1 MSSSLMKKTKNFVL
15 FDMSYILFW
24 KYFGIISY
32 YKRQKNQDGILIKI
46 NEINQDDFIGKFVE
60 SIKNYFKN
68 MSKVFPVEKYKW
80 VVAKDTPRN
89 HIWRNEI
96 HNNYKGTRD
105 QKGNKEF
112 LSESFK
118 KFWVDIFKEIRN
130 IYNIT
135 LLEISGCEADD
146 VIGMFVKKLKTD
158 SPYSKNSKCYIIAS
172 DHDYIQL
179 KKYDHVY
186 IHDRRSLSSQDE
198 INKINDI
205 SHIYSSYV
213 IQNFV
218 VFKAFLGDKSDNID
232 GVSRL
237 HLSPNSESKIKKT
250 MKPRAITKAMLTKY
264 LESGPNTLLAMLDF
278 DNNLEA
284 KQQYLKNKKLID
296 FDEIPSHYKSEFD
309 KLYNELF
316 V

>member
-1 MSSSLMKKTKNFVL
+1 MSSSLMKKPKNFVL

-32 YKRQKNQDGILIKI
+32 YKRQRDENGNVLKI
-46 NEINQDDFIGKFVE
+46 DNIDHDTFISKFE
-60 SIKNYFKN
+60 ASIKKYFKTMN
-68 MSKVFPVEKYKW
+68 KDFPVEQYKW
-80 VVAKDTPRN
+80 IIAKDTPRS

-105 QKGNKEF
+105 QKGSKEF
-112 LSESFK
+112 LNESFR
-118 KFWVDIFKEIRN
+118 KFWGETFKEIQN

-135 LLEISGCEADD
+135 LLKVSGCEADD
-146 VIGMFVKKLKTD
+146 VIGMFVKKLKTA

-179 KKYDHVY
+179 KKYDDVY
-186 IHDRRSLSSQDE
+186 IHDRRSLSSQD
-198 INKINDI
+198 KRNDI
-205 SHIYSSYV
+205 SYKYSPYV
-213 IQNFV
+213 IENFI

-232 GVSRL
+232 GVSTL
-237 HLSPNSESKIKKT
+237 HLSPSSEVSKETKRT
-250 MKPRAITKAMLTKY
+250 RRPRSITQAMLTKY
-264 LESGPNTLLAMLDF
+264 LESGPDTLLAMLDY
-278 DNNLEA
+278 DNNVVA
-284 KQQYLKNKKLID
+284 KQQYLQNKKLID
-296 FDEIPSHYKSEFD
+296 FDEIPSHYKAEFN